1 MCVYL
6 YKLLF
11 HLLGSLQFSLYG
23 LNKLLCSVLSANITE
38 SHLAQE
44 LKNTHKHTQ
53 QEHKQ
58 ALCSCASFFGI
69 YSIVVSDRY
78 QHYITDQYWISVQTS
93 FTMILW
99 GLYLSVSLRCVED
112 ISPLVNVILK
122 RWRPRLLST
131 AVITDQKFPARL
143 QPWLKHTHTHTLNE

>member
-44 LKNTHKHTQ
+44 LKNTNKHTQ
-53 QEHKQ
+53 QEYKQ

-69 YSIVVSDRY
+69 YSIVV
-78 QHYITDQYWISVQTS
+78 T
-93 FTMILW
+93 
-99 GLYLSVSLRCVED
+99 D
-112 ISPLVNVILK
+112 IS
-122 RWRPRLLST
+122 
-131 AVITDQKFPARL
+131 IT
-143 QPWLKHTHTHTLNE
+143 